1 MATRRNGSSPASA
14 TQVLIRVIV
23 YYIALLVVGV
33 ALWRFLP
40 RMGLVSTESLDALF
54 GTGADTTRALGK
66 KAAARMALPQQT
78 LAATVALAMSAAAL
92 LALPVAWIYTL
103 TRSRRGY
110 NQNVVQLLIVLPV
123 VVAGIVVMV
132 KYSVALAFSLAG
144 IVAAVRFRYSLE
156 DSKDAVYVFLM
167 TGLGIA
173 SAVDLPVAAVIS
185 ILFNVV
191 IVFLWFTDFGR
202 TPVALEGKMAERRL
216 QRAKELA
223 RTGTF
228 VARIDDEVLQ
238 NMTAEQLEGIAQR
251 AWRRAREHHP
261 EGEERSAEGEE
272 VRIRVRIR
280 DAMLT
285 LPVLEAR
292 LDDGAKKWSVVS
304 ESKEEDGT
312 TVVEFLITPKKKSG
326 PDELHALLRAAA
338 GTALV
343 DSEMC

>member
-14 TQVLIRVIV
+14 TQVIVRVIV
-23 YYIALLVVGV
+23 YYIVLLIIGG
-33 ALWRFLP
+33 LLYRYLP
-40 RMGLVSTESLDALF
+40 HTGIISSGSVEALF
-54 GTGADTTRALGK
+54 GSAADTAQVVSK
-66 KAAARMALPQQT
+66 KAARISLPPGT
-78 LAATVALAMSAAAL
+78 LAVTAALAMTAAAL

-110 NQNVVQLLIVLPV
+110 NQSVVQLLIALPV
-123 VVAGIVVMV
+123 VVTGIVVLV
-132 KYSVALAFSLAG
+132 QYSVALAFSLAG

-156 DSKDAVYVFLM
+156 DSKDAIYVFLM
-167 TGLGIA
+167 SGLGIA
-173 SAVDLPVAAVIS
+173 SAVDIPVAAVIS
-185 ILFNVV
+185 ILFNLV
-191 IVFLWFTDFGR
+191 IVLLWFTDFGR

-261 EGEERSAEGEE
+261 EGEERSDESTE
-272 VRIRVRIR
+272 VRIRVRLR
-280 DAMLT
+280 DAILT

-292 LDDGAKKWSVVS
+292 LDDAAKKWSIVS

-312 TVVEFLITPKKKSG
+312 TIVEFLITPKKKSG
-326 PDELHALLRAAA
+326 PDELHALLRMAA
-338 GTALV
+338 GNALV
-343 DSEMC
+343 DSELR

>member
-14 TQVLIRVIV
+14 TQVLVRVIV
-23 YYIALLVVGV
+23 YYIALAVIGG
-33 ALWRFLP
+33 ALWRYLP

-54 GTGADTTRALGK
+54 GIAGDTTRAVSK
-66 KAAARMALPQQT
+66 RAARIALPQET

-92 LALPVAWIYTL
+92 LALPVAWVYTL

-185 ILFNVV
+185 VLFNVV

-228 VARIDDEVLQ
+228 VARIDDEVLRE
-238 NMTAEQLEGIAQR
+238 MTAEQLEGLAQR

-261 EGEERSAEGEE
+261 EGEERSSEGEE
-272 VRIRVRIR
+272 LRIRVRIR
-280 DAMLT
+280 DAILT

-292 LDDGAKKWSVVS
+292 LDDATKKWSIVS
-304 ESKEEDGT
+304 EAKEEDGT
-312 TVVEFLITPKKKSG
+312 TTVEFLITPKKKSG

-338 GTALV
+338 GTALI
-343 DSEMC
+343 DSELR

>member
-14 TQVLIRVIV
+14 TQVLARVIV
-23 YYIALLVVGV
+23 YYVGLLILGALV
-33 ALWRFLP
+33 WRYLP
-40 RMGLVSTESLDALF
+40 RSGMVSTESIDAIF
-54 GTGADTTRALGK
+54 GGGADLLTGSGK
-66 KAAARMALPQQT
+66 KAVVQALPPGM
-78 LAATVALAMSAAAL
+78 LAQTVALSMIAAAL

-110 NQNVVQLLIVLPV
+110 NQAAVQLLIMLPV
-123 VVAGIVVMV
+123 VAAGIIVMV
-132 KYSVALAFSLAG
+132 KYSLNLAFGLAG

-156 DSKDAVYVFLM
+156 DSKDAVYVFLA

-173 SAVDLPVAAVIS
+173 AAIDIPVAAVIS
-185 ILFNVV
+185 VLFNIV
-191 IVFLWFTDFGR
+191 IVTLWFTDFGR

-251 AWRRAREHHP
+251 AWRRAREHNP
-261 EGEERSAEGEE
+261 EGEERSDESAE

-292 LDDGAKKWSVVS
+292 LDDAAKKWSIVS
-304 ESKEEDGT
+304 ESKEADDT
-312 TVVEFLITPKKKSG
+312 TIVEFLITPKKKSG
-326 PDELHALLRAAA
+326 PDELLALLRVAA

-343 DSEMC
+343 DSELR

>member
-14 TQVLIRVIV
+14 TQVIIRVIV
-23 YYIALLVVGV
+23 YYIALLVVGG
-33 ALWRFLP
+33 LLYRYLP
-40 RMGLVSTESLDALF
+40 HTGIVSGGSLGALF
-54 GTGADTTRALGK
+54 GGVGDSLQVVSK
-66 KAAARMALPQQT
+66 KTVRVSLPPGT
-78 LAATVALAMSAAAL
+78 LAVTAALAMMAAGL
-92 LALPVAWIYTL
+92 LAVPVAWIYTL

-110 NQNVVQLLIVLPV
+110 NQSVVQLLIALPV
-123 VVAGIVVMV
+123 VVTGIVVLV
-132 KYSVALAFSLAG
+132 QYSVALAFSLAG

-156 DSKDAVYVFLM
+156 DSKDAIYVFLM
-167 TGLGIA
+167 SGLGIA
-173 SAVDLPVAAVIS
+173 SAVDIPVAAVIS
-185 ILFNVV
+185 ILFNLV
-191 IVFLWFTDFGR
+191 IVLLWFTDFGR
-202 TPVALEGKMAERRL
+202 TPVALEGRMAERRL

-261 EGEERSAEGEE
+261 EGEERSDESTE
-272 VRIRVRIR
+272 VRIRVRLR

-292 LDDGAKKWSVVS
+292 LDDAAKKWSIVS

-312 TVVEFLITPKKKSG
+312 TIVEFLITPKKKSG
-326 PDELHALLRAAA
+326 PDELHALLRMAA
-338 GTALV
+338 GHALV
-343 DSEMC
+343 DSELR